1 MNKIWIKSVHPD
13 AGLWKAG
20 TGTSLMGWIKFLCAE
35 ANISLQNSNPQ
46 TKHPTYPLFLT
57 FPRASFSCFSAVA
70 CFTFASRTILWAS
83 CWDSVHVRVGSAS
96 QVSHIAIIFHYSPH
110 REPTQSSQ
118 ACIIHTYTHSKEKRV
133 SQHLYEWQW
142 RHRRGRK
149 RCETEIEMK

>member
-96 QVSHIAIIFHYSPH
+96 QVSHISIIFHYSH
-110 REPTQSSQ
+110 TESQ
-118 ACIIHTYTHSKEKRV
+118 PNPVKLASYTHTHTQKRSELANISTNDSGDTGEV
-133 SQHLYEWQW
+133 GSDVKQ
-142 RHRRGRK
+142 K
-149 RCETEIEMK
+149 